1 MTGPNDN
8 PNSPSG
14 WQRPSWQL
22 PKGVSRGTW
31 DYVNDHDIASD
42 YNRFNANHPLL
53 ELDRSLIRKH
63 LSDAHL
69 LQTGSGRLAI
79 DFGCGTG
86 RNLIP
91 LAEAGWNVIGFDLSQ
106 QMLIEFQKNSKAA
119 ASLSAD
125 KQAHSDISD
134 RCVQIH
140 ANMVEAD
147 CIIDQSADAVLCM
160 YSSFGM
166 IQGRENRRRFLAH
179 AHRILKQHGLFFV
192 HVHNRGSWLRDPGGI
207 KRTVKDWFKSRFD
220 KTWELGD
227 RVYPYR
233 GLPSM
238 YLHIYSE
245 KELTLDLQ
253 SAGLKILKLYR
264 LDRES
269 KMVADLKW
277 FVHLRAGGFLA
288 VCTRE

>member
-1 MTGPNDN
+1 LTTSNEKSND
-8 PNSPSG
+8 PSN
-14 WQRPSWQL
+14 WQRPNWQL

-53 ELDRSLIRKH
+53 DLDRSLIRKH
-63 LSDAHL
+63 LEDAGL
-69 LQTGSGRLAI
+69 LQSAEPPHGASSPLAI

-91 LAEAGWNVIGFDLSQ
+91 LAQAGWNVIGFDLSQ
-106 QMLIEFQKNSKAA
+106 QMLIEFRNHAQSV
-119 ASLSAD
+119 SLDATVSG
-125 KQAHSDISD
+125 
-134 RCVQIH
+134 RCGQIH

-147 CIIDQSADAVLCM
+147 CITDQSADAVLCM

-166 IQGRENRRRFLAH
+166 IQGRENRLRFLAH
-179 AHRILKQHGLFFV
+179 VHRILKPHGLFFV

-207 KRTVKDWFKSRFD
+207 QRTIKDWIKSRFD
-220 KTWELGD
+220 KNWELGD
-227 RVYPYR
+227 RIYPYR

-238 YLHIYSE
+238 FLHIYSE
-245 KELTLDLQ
+245 KELVADIQ
-253 SAGLKILKLYR
+253 STGLKLLKLYR

-269 KMVADLKW
+269 KAVAEFKW
-277 FVHLRAGGFLA
+277 LAHLRSGGFLA
-288 VCTRE
+288 VCTRS

>member
-1 MTGPNDN
+1 MGSNDRPNF
-8 PNSPSG
+8 SSG
-14 WQRPSWQL
+14 WQRPNWQL

-31 DYVNDHDIASD
+31 DYVNDREIASD

-53 ELDRSLIRKH
+53 ELDRSLIQRH
-63 LSDAHL
+63 LSDANL

-91 LAEAGWNVIGFDLSQ
+91 LAEGGWNVIGFDLSQ
-106 QMLIEFQKNSKAA
+106 QMLIEFQNHTRAFKSTSPDNHYHNN
-119 ASLSAD
+119 L
-125 KQAHSDISD
+125 SD
-134 RCVQIH
+134 RCVQIY

-147 CIIDQSADAVLCM
+147 CIRDQSADAVLCM

-166 IQGRENRRRFLAH
+166 IQGRENRRHFLVNVN
-179 AHRILKQHGLFFV
+179 RILKHDGLFFV
-192 HVHNRGSWLRDPGGI
+192 HVHNRGAWLRDPGGI
-207 KRTVKDWFKSRFD
+207 PRTIRDWFKSRFD
-220 KTWELGD
+220 KNWELGD
-227 RVYPYR
+227 RIYPYR

-238 YLHIYSE
+238 FLHIYSE
-245 KELTLDLQ
+245 RELISDLR

-269 KMVADLKW
+269 KMVANLKW
-277 FVHLRAGGFLA
+277 FSHLRAGGFLA